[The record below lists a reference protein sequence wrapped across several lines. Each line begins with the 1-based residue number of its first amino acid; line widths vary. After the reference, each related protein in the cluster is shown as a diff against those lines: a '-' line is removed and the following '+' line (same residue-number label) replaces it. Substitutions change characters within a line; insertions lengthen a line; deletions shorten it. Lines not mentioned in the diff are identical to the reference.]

1 MNWCIELKNEKWTEK
16 SLKLPGCSEF
26 YIKTELIIQ
35 IETLSTTSYL
45 MMFPNFGV
53 SYLEWMEWVASILN
67 IYILKCYIELVNI

>member
-1 MNWCIELKNEKWTEK
+1 MNWKITQIAGLFRILYQHRVN
-16 SLKLPGCSEF
+16 
-26 YIKTELIIQ
+26 LIIQ

>member
-1 MNWCIELKNEKWTEK
+1 MNWKITQIAGLFRILYQNRVN
-16 SLKLPGCSEF
+16 
-26 YIKTELIIQ
+26 LIIQ